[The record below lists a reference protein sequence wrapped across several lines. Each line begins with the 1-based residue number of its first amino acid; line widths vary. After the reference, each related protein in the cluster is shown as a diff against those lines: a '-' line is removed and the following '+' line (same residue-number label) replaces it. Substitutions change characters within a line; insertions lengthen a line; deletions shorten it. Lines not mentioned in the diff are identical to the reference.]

1 MEDHRTISIRCMP
14 PIDPVLD
21 VGYTGY
27 RGRKL
32 FKLFYQKTRTYGI
45 LFLYLYIINKRDMR
59 EAIKDLIIK
68 WIVLSIAL
76 VVIPIAIAYYIDSTY
91 ISVGAVLVYG
101 IFIACFFEIK

>member
-1 MEDHRTISIRCMP
+1 MDDRSGISICCIARL
-14 PIDPVLD
+14 DRSLD
-21 VGYTGY
+21 VGYKGY
-27 RGRKL
+27 RGIKY

-68 WIVLSIAL
+68 AIVLTCVML
-76 VVIPIAIAYYIDSTY
+76 VIPLCIAYYIDNLY
-91 ISVGAVLVYG
+91 IYIPVVFTYG

>member
-1 MEDHRTISIRCMP
+1 MDDRRGISIRC
-14 PIDPVLD
+14 IARSNRSLD
-21 VGYTGY
+21 VGYKGY
-27 RGRKL
+27 RGIKY

-68 WIVLSIAL
+68 AIVLTITMI
-76 VVIPIAIAYYIDSTY
+76 VIPITIAYYIDSAY
-91 ISVGAVLVYG
+91 IGAAACLVYG

>member
-1 MEDHRTISIRCMP
+1 MDDRSGISICCIAW
-14 PIDPVLD
+14 IDILLD

-27 RGRKL
+27 RGINF

-68 WIVLSIAL
+68 AIVITIIMI
-76 VVIPIAIAYYIDSTY
+76 VIPIAIMY
-91 ISVGAVLVYG
+91 
-101 IFIACFFEIK
+101 CIKDPLILWPVCIIYATFVALITDIK

>member
-1 MEDHRTISIRCMP
+1 MDDRSGISIRCIP
-14 PIDPVLD
+14 WLDRSLD
-21 VGYTGY
+21 VGYKGY
-27 RGRKL
+27 RGIKY

-68 WIVLSIAL
+68 AIVLTCVML
-76 VVIPIAIAYYIDSTY
+76 VIPLCIAYYIDNWIIY
-91 ISVGAVLVYG
+91 IPVVFTYG

>member
-1 MEDHRTISIRCMP
+1 MDDRSGISICCIAWLDRS
-14 PIDPVLD
+14 LD

-27 RGRKL
+27 RGIKL

-68 WIVLSIAL
+68 AIVLTIIMI
-76 VVIPIAIAYYIDSTY
+76 VIPLCIAYYIDNSY
-91 ISVGAVLVYG
+91 IGAATVFVYG
-101 IFIACFFEIK
+101 VFIACFFEIK